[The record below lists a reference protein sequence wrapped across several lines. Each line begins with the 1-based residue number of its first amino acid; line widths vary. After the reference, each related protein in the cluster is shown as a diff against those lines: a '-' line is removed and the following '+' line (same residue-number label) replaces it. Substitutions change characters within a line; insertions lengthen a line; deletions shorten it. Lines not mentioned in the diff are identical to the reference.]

1 VKLAAVHALLLLG
14 LVVAGAGCSTVPQAK
29 LPRLHLN
36 EFMPAMA
43 GDERLRSM
51 ASLRELVEWLNARRG
66 AWVVGPQLNFT
77 RSYYV
82 RFYDATTGLEITVA
96 DGYRHGALHE
106 HPVGV
111 MIWRPEGVV
120 CYNLAL
126 SQDEALELAGLLG
139 SLR

>member
-1 VKLAAVHALLLLG
+1 MKRAVVHATLLAGLLWVG
-14 LVVAGAGCSTVPQAK
+14 VACSTVPRTK
-29 LPRLHLN
+29 LPTLHLN
-36 EFMPAMA
+36 EFMPALA

-51 ASLRELVEWLNARRG
+51 GPLRELVEWLNARRD
-66 AWVVGPQLNFT
+66 AWVVGPQFNFT

-82 RFYDATTGLEITVA
+82 HFYDATTGFEITVA
-96 DGYRHGALHE
+96 DGYRHGAMHE

-120 CYNLAL
+120 CYNLDL
-126 SQDEALELAGLLG
+126 SHDEALELAGLLG